1 MDINVTL
8 TFFPYD
14 IEYVKDNFISAIGD
28 EYNVRNRGYKGVIN
42 EYYIQQYNAPKQQF
56 VLFSP
61 KSNPHTTIMYA
72 NIMDGYVNL
81 IEFVAEKCGME
92 YYNISICDG
101 TSQMMEAYH
110 FHYYSSAG
118 CRHILCYQDPQWVF
132 YEEGEPL
139 EFENVELYK
148 LRLKKKRLNK
158 EIILQYLNHLGWNLW
173 DENFW
178 HTENVV
184 YEFEEYNKKMDKGF
198 LCRLF
203 G

>member
-1 MDINVTL
+1 MNINVTL

-14 IEYVKDNFISAIGD
+14 IEYVKDNFISAIGA
-28 EYNVRNRGYKGVIN
+28 EYNMRYYDDYKGVIN
-42 EYYIQQYNAPKQQF
+42 EYYIQQYNAPDAQF
-56 VLFSP
+56 ILYAP
-61 KSNPHTTIMYA
+61 QNNPHTTIMYA

-81 IEFVAEKCGME
+81 IKYVAKKCGME
-92 YYNISICDG
+92 YYNVSIYDG

-110 FHYYSSAG
+110 FHYYSSTK

-132 YEEGEPL
+132 YEDGEPL

-158 EIILQYLNHLGWNLW
+158 EIILHYLNHLGWNLL

-178 HTENVV
+178 RTENVV
-184 YEFEEYNKKMDKGF
+184 YEFVQTTPHI
-198 LCRLF
+198 
-203 G
+203 